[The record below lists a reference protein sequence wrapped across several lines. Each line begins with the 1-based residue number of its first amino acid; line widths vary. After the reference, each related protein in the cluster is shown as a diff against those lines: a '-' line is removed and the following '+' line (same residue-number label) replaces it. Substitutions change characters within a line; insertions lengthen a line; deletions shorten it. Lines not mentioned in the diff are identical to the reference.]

1 MCKAGAGCGC
11 QADVSAILDV
21 FRVVAPELDD
31 VLNNDVTAMIVFVAD
46 MVSKK
51 KFGPYYVRAVAYLA
65 AHFIKLQDMAE
76 SDGSNSGSLT
86 ADGGI
91 TMEKEG
97 DLQRQYGASI
107 SGSSNDA
114 DILLKKTLYGRMFL
128 TLRKM
133 VIVPV
138 LTRMG

>member
-1 MCKAGAGCGC
+1 MCQDGAGCGC
-11 QADVSAILDV
+11 NADVSAILDV

-31 VLNNDVTAMIVFVAD
+31 VLNNDVTAVIIFVAD

-76 SDGSNSGSLT
+76 SDGSDGGSLT

-133 VIVPV
+133 VIVPI